1 MAYELI
7 PINYEGKNPTVN
19 GRELHAFLEVE
30 TRYDMWFKRMCDYG
44 FRDDKDF
51 CTFLCESTGGRPAE
65 DHALTISMAKEIC
78 MLQRSSKGKECR
90 EYFIACEE
98 AWNSPGKIME
108 RALQIAHK
116 QAIEAERRIFGLL
129 EENEELEIA
138 LNESLQYYT
147 VAKYNKTF
155 CKKWSMAECQ
165 EIGKRLSGYCRSH
178 AVEIRKCKTNDER
191 FGDVNSYP
199 ITVWNEYLERQL

>member
-1 MAYELI
+1 MEVFGSVGGEVKKMAYELI

-78 MLQRSSKGKECR
+78 MLQRSS
-90 EYFIACEE
+90 
-98 AWNSPGKIME
+98 
-108 RALQIAHK
+108 
-116 QAIEAERRIFGLL
+116 
-129 EENEELEIA
+129 
-138 LNESLQYYT
+138 
-147 VAKYNKTF
+147 
-155 CKKWSMAECQ
+155 
-165 EIGKRLSGYCRSH
+165 IGKRLSGYCRSH